1 MHALE
6 VLLDSVADAAVRAEW
21 ASLQQVGLPSQADH
35 RGESNAPHITV
46 LATDDQPSGIAAV
59 STFASEALPLPV
71 RLGSLVVFPGRRL
84 VLARLVIV
92 DEGLLALHRA
102 VLTSAGAALSAL
114 TTTQGWVPH
123 VTLARG
129 IPADGLSTARSVLD
143 GEPIDAVA
151 TTLRHWDSDARTA
164 TNLAG

>member
-6 VLLDSVADAAVRAEW
+6 LLLDPTADDAVRREW
-21 ASLQQVGLPSQADH
+21 ALLQEAGLPSQADH

-46 LATDDQPSGIAAV
+46 LATDEQPSGIAAV
-59 STFASEALPLPV
+59 STLAAGALPLRV

-92 DEGLLALHRA
+92 DEGLLGLHRA
-102 VLTSAGAALSAL
+102 VLGAAGAAPSSL

-129 IPADGLSTARSVLD
+129 IPADGLSAARSVIED
-143 GEPIDAVA
+143 QPIDAVA
-151 TTLRHWDSDARTA
+151 TTLHHWDSQARTA
-164 TNLAG
+164 TTLGG